1 MALTNQGISSGTS
14 LKMAAPESSCYA
26 KLLMLHIIKT
36 FFFRHREG
44 KVSAADTS
52 YVFADHHEE
61 REGDNVL
68 GLNVT
73 ITFRKQQVYYANNTV
88 EQYIIS

>member
-1 MALTNQGISSGTS
+1 M
-14 LKMAAPESSCYA
+14 
-26 KLLMLHIIKT
+26 
-36 FFFRHREG
+36 
-44 KVSAADTS
+44 SAADTS

-61 REGDNVL
+61 REGDNDF

-88 EQYIIS
+88 EQLMPKL

>member
-1 MALTNQGISSGTS
+1 M
-14 LKMAAPESSCYA
+14 
-26 KLLMLHIIKT
+26 
-36 FFFRHREG
+36 
-44 KVSAADTS
+44 SAADTS

-61 REGDNVL
+61 REGDNVF